1 MESRTDSDA
10 SITRGFHMDNY
21 RYRFGYRYIPPES
34 SRRSVQR
41 TVRVPRTLRTVPYYV
56 PRQSPSPVHAACAS
70 LASPDRVAVV
80 VDALHMHEPIHCNIE
95 RRVAAVTLR
104 VCVCH
109 TGLTLRRQ
117 SERDPPRVSPVIS
130 AWPIIRRPRLC
141 IFIERSRV
149 VVARVKT
156 PEREH
161 IKRRTIDDSRK
172 IRNAKRINIYRA
184 TDTTYHL
191 RSAHS

>member
-1 MESRTDSDA
+1 
-10 SITRGFHMDNY
+10 MDNY

-117 SERDPPRVSPVIS
+117 SERDPPRVSPVIF

-161 IKRRTIDDSRK
+161 IKRRTIDAIPEK
-172 IRNAKRINIYRA
+172 
-184 TDTTYHL
+184 
-191 RSAHS
+191 

>member
-1 MESRTDSDA
+1 
-10 SITRGFHMDNY
+10 MDNY

-130 AWPIIRRPRLC
+130 AWLFGPVYALWRRWNGRALS
-141 IFIERSRV
+141 SR
-149 VVARVKT
+149 
-156 PEREH
+156 E
-161 IKRRTIDDSRK
+161 
-172 IRNAKRINIYRA
+172 
-184 TDTTYHL
+184 
-191 RSAHS
+191 

>member
-1 MESRTDSDA
+1 
-10 SITRGFHMDNY
+10 MDNY

-117 SERDPPRVSPVIS
+117 SERDPPRVSPVLS
-130 AWPIIRRPRLC
+130 AWPLIRRPRLC

>member
-1 MESRTDSDA
+1 
-10 SITRGFHMDNY
+10 MDNY

-161 IKRRTIDDSRK
+161 IKRRTIDDSIK